1 MEEMENDIKEENY
14 KFNKPVGYREEFSEI
29 EDEIYYINN
38 LSNILFIIF
47 FILNIL
53 YQSILLI

>member
-14 KFNKPVGYREEFSEI
+14 KFNKPVGYREEFSET
-29 EDEIYYINN
+29 EDEIYYI
-38 LSNILFIIF
+38 
-47 FILNIL
+47 NIL